1 MADRALYASNWNAIP
16 KSDTDARFFREAL
29 REEDRLSIAYTDA
42 QGTES
47 TRTILPLAIIYYID
61 SIVLAAWCQLRED
74 FRHFRLDRI
83 TRADRLNT
91 PFHDC
96 AASLRQK
103 WRDTTNLT

>member
-1 MADRALYASNWNAIP
+1 M
-16 KSDTDARFFREAL
+16 
-29 REEDRLSIAYTDA
+29 
-42 QGTES
+42 
-47 TRTILPLAIIYYID
+47 IYYID
-61 SIVLAAWCQLRED
+61 AIVLAAWCQLRED

-96 AASLRQK
+96 AASLRQQ